1 MQFLINLLAKIQKNR
16 ITFDDSVLKNIKI
29 HANVITHQEFCR

>member
-16 ITFDDSVLKNIKI
+16 ITFDDSMLKNIKI
-29 HANVITHQEFCR
+29 RVNVITHQHIGR